1 MKKITL
7 PKFSE
12 LAAREK
18 LLAVG
23 GIAVVFILVCDKMV
37 ITPWWH
43 HVRRMREEIHRF
55 EREVLAH
62 RKLLS
67 HQSDV
72 ASAMGVYHDYV
83 RTARSVD
90 VEMGDL
96 VREIEQLGAQ
106 SGVTLGN
113 VTPLPAQQQ
122 PPYQQYSVDVQ
133 YYGTLEES
141 VRFLYA
147 VQSSKWL
154 FQVQKATLGL
164 EKKGE
169 ERLLGTLRLSS
180 VALQERPLSAAKP

>member
-1 MKKITL
+1 MKKIAL
-7 PKFSE
+7 PKFSQ
-12 LAAREK
+12 LAVREK
-18 LLAVG
+18 LLAIG
-23 GIAVVFILVCDKMV
+23 GIAVVFVLVCDKLV
-37 ITPWWH
+37 VTPWWH

-72 ASAMGVYHDYV
+72 AQAMAVYRDYV
-83 RTARSVD
+83 RTARSAD

-96 VREIEQLGAQ
+96 VREVEQLGSQ

-113 VTPLPAQQQ
+113 VTPLPSQRQ
-122 PPYQQYSVDVQ
+122 PPYQEYSVDVQ
-133 YYGTLEES
+133 YYGTLEEA

-164 EKKGE
+164 EKKGQD
-169 ERLLGTLRLSS
+169 RLLGTLRLSS
-180 VALQERPLSAAKP
+180 VALQENPLPAAKP